1 MLGQPQL
8 TRQDWLMLARIGFSV
23 VVLLIAGIVILS
35 NAYPDSHLK
44 WAFGIVGIIL
54 GYWLK

>member
-1 MLGQPQL
+1 MLGQL
-8 TRQDWLMLARIGFSV
+8 TRQDWAMLTRIGFSG
-23 VVLLIAGIVILS
+23 VVLLIAGIIILS

-44 WAFGIVGIIL
+44 WAFGIVGIVL